1 MSPVWAAI
9 FIVIIGLGS
18 LGIGASYKANQQKKQ
33 KQN

>member
-1 MSPVWAAI
+1 MSIWTAI

-18 LGIGASYKANQQKKQ
+18 LGLWASYKANQQKKQ